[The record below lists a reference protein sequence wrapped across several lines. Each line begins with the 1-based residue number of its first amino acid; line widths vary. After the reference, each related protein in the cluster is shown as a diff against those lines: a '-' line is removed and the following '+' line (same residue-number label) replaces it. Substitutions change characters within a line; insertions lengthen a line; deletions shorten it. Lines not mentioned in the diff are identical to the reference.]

1 MPSVLTTSQTIAAYH
16 PLLSH
21 IALRMVGSLADAED
35 IVQDTFMKWLS
46 IDHRK
51 IQNTKA
57 YLVKA
62 VTNNCIN
69 HLNSILKK
77 KEEYLDNLKLGEIRC
92 WDIDLKNFDLETEI
106 EAALL
111 IVHKKLAPLERA
123 IFLLREVFDYEY
135 EDIQTLLDKKKE
147 NCRQI
152 FSRAKAKLDQSTR
165 DIKIEIPNQATLISN
180 FTQACKLGAPAE
192 FLNDL
197 KKDIVAKLNS

>member
-1 MPSVLTTSQTIAAYH
+1 
-16 PLLSH
+16 
-21 IALRMVGSLADAED
+21 MVGSLADAED

-46 IDHRK
+46 IDHQK

-77 KEEYLDNLKLGEIRC
+77 KEEYLDQFKLAEIKY
-92 WDIDLKNFDLETEI
+92 WDLDLVKFDLETEI

-135 EDIQTLLDKKKE
+135 EDIQALLDKKKE

-165 DIKIEIPNQATLISN
+165 DIRIDIPNQSTFFNN